1 MMGSASHFCCK
12 GLHPDAPISG
22 VKSGRCCIEERQ
34 MNLEKFTERSRGFIQ
49 AAQTIAMRESHQRI
63 VPEHLLK
70 ALMDDSE
77 GLAANLISAAGGD
90 AKAVK
95 TAADLAVSKIA
106 KVSGGDDQIYVDTL
120 TAKVMDE
127 AETVAKKAGDS
138 FVPVERILTALC
150 IVKSVAQAA
159 LKDGGVTAQ
168 ALNSAINDVRK
179 GRTADSAS
187 AEDTY
192 EALKKYARDLTEAA
206 RDGKIDPIIGR
217 DEEIRRAMQVL
228 SRRTKNNPVLIG
240 EPGVGKTAIA
250 EGLAL
255 RIVNGDVPESLANK
269 KLMAL
274 DMGALIAGAKYR
286 GEFEER
292 LKSILNEVTA
302 ANGEIILFIDEMHT
316 LVGAGKS
323 EGAMD
328 AANLIKPAL
337 ARGELHCIGAT
348 TLDEYRKHVE
358 KDAAL
363 ARRFQPV
370 LIEEPTVEDTISI
383 LRGIKEKYELHHG
396 IRISDSALVA
406 AATLSHRYIT
416 DRFLPDKAI
425 DLMDEAAS
433 RLRMEVDSKPE
444 ALDAIDRE
452 LLQKQIEAEALKK
465 ETDAASKDRLAKLQK
480 DLADLQEKSS
490 QMTAQWQ
497 AERDKLAGA
506 RDIKELLDR
515 ARNDFETARRAG
527 DLAKMGEL
535 QYGVIPGLEKKL
547 GEAESAEDDVM
558 VEEAV
563 GPEQIAGVV
572 ERWTGIPVDKM
583 LEGERDKLLAM
594 EDQLGKRVIGQAA
607 AVKAVSNAVRRARA
621 GLNDPHRPQGSFLF
635 LGPTGVGKT
644 ELTKALAEFL
654 FDDDTAMVRIDMSEF
669 MEKHAVSRLIGAP
682 PGYVGYDEGG
692 VLTEAV
698 RRRPYQVVLFDEVE
712 KAHPDVFNVL
722 LQVLDDGVL
731 TDGQGRKVDF
741 KQTLIILTSNL
752 GSQALSLLPDGS
764 DASSVREE
772 VMDAVRA
779 HFRPEFL
786 NRLDEIVL
794 FDRLSRAN
802 MDGIVD
808 IQLAI
813 LDKRLGGRKIHL
825 DVDEAAQTWLANQG
839 YDPVYG
845 ARPLKR
851 VIQKALQNP
860 LAELLLSGK
869 VLDGAEV
876 EVSADDVGLVINGIS
891 NADHAPEGVR
901 LN

>member
-1 MMGSASHFCCK
+1 
-12 GLHPDAPISG
+12 
-22 VKSGRCCIEERQ
+22 
-34 MNLEKFTERSRGFIQ
+34 MNMDKFTERARGFMQ
-49 AAQTIAMRESHQRI
+49 AAQTIAMREDHQR
-63 VPEHLLK
+63 VTPAHLLK
-70 ALMDDSE
+70 ALLDDDQ
-77 GLAANLISAAGGD
+77 GMAAKLISRAGG
-90 AKAVK
+90 APAQV
-95 TAADLAVSKIA
+95 AQSNDLALA
-106 KVSGGDDQIYVDTL
+106 KLPKVQGGDGQIYIDPQLARVLDQ
-120 TAKVMDE
+120 AQQ
-127 AETVAKKAGDS
+127 VADKGGDS
-138 FVPVERILTALC
+138 FVTVERLLTALAL
-150 IVKSVAQAA
+150 VKSDAKSA
-159 LKDGGVTAQ
+159 LDAGAVTAQ
-168 ALNSAINDVRK
+168 NLNTAINDLRK

-187 AEDTY
+187 AEDTFD
-192 EALKKYARDLTEAA
+192 ALKKYARDLTEAA

-217 DEEIRRAMQVL
+217 DDEIRRAMQVL

-255 RIVNGDVPESLANK
+255 RIVNGDVPESLRDK

-292 LKSILNEVTA
+292 LKAILSEVTSA
-302 ANGEIILFIDEMHT
+302 EGEIILFIDEMHT

-370 LIEEPTVEDTISI
+370 LVEEPTVEDTISI

-396 IRISDSALVA
+396 VRISDSALVT

-444 ALDAIDRE
+444 ELDALDRDI
-452 LLQKQIEAEALKK
+452 LQKQIEAEALKK
-465 ETDAASKDRLAKLQK
+465 EDDAASKDRLEVLERELAELQQRS
-480 DLADLQEKSS
+480 AE
-490 QMTAQWQ
+490 MTATWQ
-497 AERDKLAGA
+497 SERDKLEAA
-506 RDIKELLDR
+506 RKIKEDLDR
-515 ARNDFETARRAG
+515 ARIELETAKRTGDFAAAG
-527 DLAKMGEL
+527 RL
-535 QYGVIPGLEKKL
+535 QYGDIPELERKL
-547 GEAESAEDDVM
+547 AEAEAREAEKM
-558 VEEAV
+558 VADAV
-563 GPEQIAGVV
+563 RPEQIAEVV
-572 ERWTGIPVDKM
+572 ERWTGIPTSKM
-583 LEGERDKLLAM
+583 LEGEREKLLRM
-594 EDQLGKRVIGQAA
+594 EDELRKRVVGQDAA
-607 AVKAVSNAVRRARA
+607 LRAVANAVRRARA
-621 GLNDPHRPQGSFLF
+621 GLNDENRPLGSFLF

-644 ELTKALAEFL
+644 ELTKAVASYL
-654 FDDDTAMVRIDMSEF
+654 FDDDQAMVRIDMSEF
-669 MEKHAVSRLIGAP
+669 MEKHSVSRLIGAP

-698 RRRPYQVVLFDEVE
+698 RRRPYQVILFDEVE

-731 TDGQGRKVDF
+731 TDGQGRTVDF
-741 KQTLIILTSNL
+741 KQTLIVLTSNL
-752 GSQALSLLPDGS
+752 GSQALSLLPEGS
-764 DASSVREE
+764 DPKAARDE

-786 NRLDEIVL
+786 NRLDETVI
-794 FDRLSRAN
+794 FDRLARAD
-802 MDGIVD
+802 MDSIVD
-808 IQLAI
+808 IQIDRL
-813 LDKRLGGRKIHL
+813 LKRLLARKITLEL
-825 DVDEAAQTWLANQG
+825 DASARGWLADKG

-851 VIQKALQNP
+851 VIQRYLQDP
-860 LAELLLSGK
+860 LAELLLGGK
-869 VLDGAEV
+869 IMDGSTMAV
-876 EVSADDVGLVINGIS
+876 TAGPNGLLIGDHLARDAD
-891 NADHAPEGVR
+891 APKAAVH
-901 LN
+901 